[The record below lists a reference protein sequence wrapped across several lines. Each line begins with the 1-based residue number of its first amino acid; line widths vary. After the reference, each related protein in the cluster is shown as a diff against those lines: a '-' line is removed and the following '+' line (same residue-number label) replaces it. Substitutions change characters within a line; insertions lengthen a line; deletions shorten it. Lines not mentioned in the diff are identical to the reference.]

1 MTREGREDP
10 KFCEDGAIIVV
21 VKSTL
26 RSTELEGGMTFGT
39 RHGNTRSEN
48 KSEDSTTYGINVK
61 RKTVS

>member
-26 RSTELEGGMTFGT
+26 RSTKLEGGMTFGT

-48 KSEDSTTYGINVK
+48 KSEDSITYGINVK
-61 RKTVS
+61 RKTIS